1 MYIAIQAHSASW
13 SLSYPVPACAPAILR
28 RFMEATDRKLQSNST
43 SKNPE
48 IPVEVLA
55 TLAEIGEEVN
65 ASLDLDEVLAH
76 TAVLIKRHIDYEFFG
91 VLMVNEEG
99 GYLTHRFAIGYPP
112 GLAENLKVPIG
123 QGLTGTAA
131 ATGHP
136 VRVGDVTQDPRYIN
150 AIDTVRSELA
160 VPLMFRGTC
169 IGVLDIQSRL
179 PDYFTKDQQNIL
191 TLLAS
196 RLAIAIENARLFQK
210 ERAQGETLMVLTEVS
225 REISSILDVEELLRR
240 AAELVKRVIDYQ
252 IVSIML
258 YDDEQRVFRH
268 RLDVKHG
275 QRVQGKLR
283 VAASEGIVGAAA
295 TLREPVLVPDVTS
308 DPRYLMVNPETR
320 SELAIPMIYKN
331 KVTGVLDL
339 ESPQLNYF
347 TEEHVQTLT
356 ILAANLAVALENA
369 RLYEQVARDEAR
381 MERDLQA
388 AKRIQGAL
396 LRAVPAEDYGVD
408 IAARYISAREVCGDL
423 YDFLRYGPQQL
434 GIALGDV
441 SGKGTAAA
449 LFGAVS
455 IGIMRSLAPQ
465 KLQPA
470 EMLRQMNQL
479 VGERR
484 IEGRF
489 MTACF
494 ATWQKGRRKF
504 RIANA
509 GQSQPLL
516 YKDGRC
522 GKIELTGF
530 PLGIFEETSY
540 DEWSVTLQ
548 PGDIV
553 VFHSDGIAE
562 TMNSEGQFFGTERLR
577 KLIETHRELSATE
590 LSDTILREVD
600 WFAQSA
606 PLSDD
611 RTLVVLKAR

>member
-1 MYIAIQAHSASW
+1 
-13 SLSYPVPACAPAILR
+13 
-28 RFMEATDRKLQSNST
+28 MEATDPKLQSSPVAE
-43 SKNPE
+43 NPE
-48 IPVEVLA
+48 VSTEVLA

-76 TAVLIKRHIDYEFFG
+76 AAVLIKRHIDYEMFG
-91 VLMVNEEG
+91 VLMVDADG
-99 GYLTHRFAIGYPP
+99 AYLTHRFAIGYPP
-112 GLAENLKVPIG
+112 GLAENLRVPIG
-123 QGLTGTAA
+123 QGITGTAA
-131 ATGHP
+131 RTGHA
-136 VRVGDVTQDPRYIN
+136 VRVSDVSRDPRYIN
-150 AIDTVRSELA
+150 AVDSVRSELA
-160 VPLMFRGTC
+160 VPLMFRGKC
-169 IGVLDIQSRL
+169 VGVLDIQSRHL
-179 PDYFTKDQQNIL
+179 DYFTKEQQNIL
-191 TLLAS
+191 SVLAN
-196 RLAIAIENARLFQK
+196 RLAVAIENARLFQQV
-210 ERAQGETLMVLTEVS
+210 RTQAETLLVLNEVS
-225 REISSILDVEELLRR
+225 REISSILDVEALLRR

-252 IVSIML
+252 ILSIML
-258 YDDEQRVFRH
+258 YDEEQQAFRH

-283 VAASEGIVGAAA
+283 AAATEGIVGAAA
-295 TLREPVLVPDVTS
+295 TTREPVLVPDVTA

-320 SELAIPMIYKN
+320 SELAIPMMHKG
-331 KVTGVLDL
+331 KVIGVLDL

-347 TEEHVQTLT
+347 TDDHVQTLS
-356 ILAANLAVALENA
+356 ILAANLAVSLENA
-369 RLYEQVARDEAR
+369 RLYEQVAKGEAR

-396 LRAVPAEDYGVD
+396 LRPVPTEDYGLDV
-408 IAARYISAREVCGDL
+408 AARYVSAREVCGDL

-434 GIALGDV
+434 GAALGDV

-449 LFGAVS
+449 LYGAVA

-494 ATWQKGRRKF
+494 ATWQKGRQKLRV
-504 RIANA
+504 ANA

-516 YKDGRC
+516 YKGGRC
-522 GKIELTGF
+522 DKIELTGF
-530 PLGIFEETSY
+530 PLGIFEEVHY
-540 DEWSVTLQ
+540 DEWSVTLEA
-548 PGDIV
+548 GDIL

-562 TMNSEGQFFGTERLR
+562 TTNSEGQFFGMTRLR
-577 KLIETHRELSATE
+577 KLIEQHHELTAAE
-590 LSDTILREVD
+590 IADLVLREVD

-611 RTLVVLKAR
+611 RTLVALKVK

>member
-1 MYIAIQAHSASW
+1 MN
-13 SLSYPVPACAPAILR
+13 
-28 RFMEATDRKLQSNST
+28 ATGSNPQSQTTTEQSDVST
-43 SKNPE
+43 
-48 IPVEVLA
+48 EVLA
-55 TLAEIGEEVN
+55 TLSEIGEEVN
-65 ASLDLDEVLAH
+65 ASLDLDEVLSH

-91 VLMVNEEG
+91 VLLLDETG
-99 GYLTHRFAIGYPP
+99 SYLTHRFAVGYPP
-112 GLAENLKVPIG
+112 GLAENLRVPVG
-123 QGLTGTAA
+123 QGITGTAVS
-131 ATGHP
+131 TLQP
-136 VRVGDVTQDPRYIN
+136 VRVSDVSQDPRYIN
-150 AIDTVRSELA
+150 AIESVKSELA
-160 VPLMFRGTC
+160 VPLIFRGKC
-169 IGVLDIQSRL
+169 VGVLDIQSRHL
-179 PDYFTKDQQNIL
+179 NYFTKDQQRIVA
-191 TLLAS
+191 LLAS
-196 RLAIAIENARLFQK
+196 RLVVAIENARLFQK
-210 ERAQGETLMVLTEVS
+210 VRTQAETLLVLNEVS

-258 YDDEQRVFRH
+258 YDEEQKVFRH

-283 VAASEGIVGAAA
+283 VAATEGIVGAAA
-295 TLREPVLVPDVTS
+295 TLREPVLVPDVNT

-320 SELAIPMIYKN
+320 SELAIPMIFKG
-331 KVTGVLDL
+331 KVIGVLDL
-339 ESPQLNYF
+339 ESPQLHYF

-356 ILAANLAVALENA
+356 ILAANLAVSLENA

-396 LRAVPAEDYGVD
+396 LRLVPAEDYGLDV
-408 IAARYISAREVCGDL
+408 AARYLSAREVCGDL

-449 LFGAVS
+449 LYGAVA

-494 ATWQKGRRKF
+494 ATWQKGRQKLRV
-504 RIANA
+504 ANA

-516 YKDGRC
+516 YKSGRC
-522 GKIELTGF
+522 DRIELTGF
-530 PLGIFEETSY
+530 PLGIFEDVSY
-540 DEWSVTLQ
+540 DEWGVTLES
-548 PGDIV
+548 GDIL

-562 TMNSEGQFFGTERLR
+562 TYNSEGQFFGTERLR
-577 KLIETHRELSATE
+577 KLIEQHHEITAAEMADRVLS
-590 LSDTILREVD
+590 EVD
-600 WFAQSA
+600 WFSQSA

-611 RTLVVLKAR
+611 RTLVVMKVK

>member
-1 MYIAIQAHSASW
+1 MD
-13 SLSYPVPACAPAILR
+13 
-28 RFMEATDRKLQSNST
+28 ATDPKTQT
-43 SKNPE
+43 SSAPLSKE
-48 IPVEVLA
+48 TSAEVLA
-55 TLAEIGEEVN
+55 TLTEIGEEVN
-65 ASLDLDEVLAH
+65 ASLDLDEVLAR
-76 TAVLIKRHIDYEFFG
+76 AAALIKRHIDYEFFG
-91 VLMVNEEG
+91 VLMVDCDGNC
-99 GYLTHRFAIGYPP
+99 LRHRFAVGYPP
-112 GLAENLKVPIG
+112 GLAENLRVPIG
-123 QGLTGTAA
+123 QGITGTAA
-131 ATGHP
+131 ATGHS

-169 IGVLDIQSRL
+169 IGVLDIQSRQ

-196 RLAIAIENARLFQK
+196 RLAIAVENARLFQK

-258 YDDEQRVFRH
+258 YDEEQKVFRH

-295 TLREPVLVPDVTS
+295 TLREPVLVPDVTA
-308 DPRYLMVNPETR
+308 DERYLLVNPETR
-320 SELAIPMIYKN
+320 SELAIPMLHKG
-331 KVTGVLDL
+331 KVIGVLDL

-347 TEEHVQTLT
+347 TEEHVQTLS
-356 ILAANLAVALENA
+356 ILAANLAVSLENA
-369 RLYEQVARDEAR
+369 RLYEQVAKDEAR
-381 MERDLQA
+381 LERDLQA

-396 LRAVPAEDYGVD
+396 LRPVPTSDYGLDV
-408 IAARYISAREVCGDL
+408 AARYLSAREVCGDL
-423 YDFLRYGPQQL
+423 YEFLHYGPQQL

-449 LFGAVS
+449 LYGAVA

-470 EMLRQMNQL
+470 EMLRQMNQ
-479 VGERR
+479 VIGERR

-494 ATWQKGRRKF
+494 ATWQKGRQKLRV
-504 RIANA
+504 ANA

-516 YKDGRC
+516 YKG
-522 GKIELTGF
+522 GKCDRIELAGF
-530 PLGIFEETSY
+530 PLGIFEEVQY
-540 DEWSVTLQ
+540 DEWGVTLDV
-548 PGDIV
+548 GDIL

-562 TMNSEGQFFGTERLR
+562 TANTEGQFFGTTRLR
-577 KLIETHRELSATE
+577 RLIEKHHEITSAELAD
-590 LSDTILREVD
+590 LILREVD

-611 RTLVVLKAR
+611 RTLVILKVK

>member
-1 MYIAIQAHSASW
+1 MNPADASTELTLAQPMGEVSAE
-13 SLSYPVPACAPAILR
+13 L
-28 RFMEATDRKLQSNST
+28 
-43 SKNPE
+43 
-48 IPVEVLA
+48 LA

-65 ASLDLDEVLAH
+65 ASLDLDVVLAR
-76 TAVLIKRHIDYEFFG
+76 TAALIKKHIDYEIFG
-91 VLMVNEEG
+91 VLLMDYAG
-99 GYLTHRFAIGYPP
+99 TALQHRFAIGYPP
-112 GLAENLKVPIG
+112 DLAANLRIPLG
-123 QGLTGTAA
+123 QGITGIAA
-131 ATGHP
+131 VTGHS
-136 VRVGDVTQDPRYIN
+136 VRVSDVTNDPRYIN
-150 AIDTVRSELA
+150 AIDSVRSELA
-160 VPLMFRGTC
+160 VPLMIQGNC
-169 IGVLDIQSRL
+169 IGVLDIQSNRL
-179 PDYFTKDQQNIL
+179 DYFTPDQQSVL

-196 RLAIAIENARLFQK
+196 RLAVAIENARLF
-210 ERAQGETLMVLTEVS
+210 ERVRSQAATLLLLNEVS
-225 REISSILDVEELLRR
+225 REMSSILDVEELLRR
-240 AAELVKRVIDYQ
+240 AAEQVKRVIDYQ
-252 IVSIML
+252 ILSIML
-258 YDDEQRVFRH
+258 YDEDQKIFRH

-295 TLREPVLVPDVTS
+295 TLREPVLAPDVS
-308 DPRYLMVNPETR
+308 VDPRYLMVNPETR
-320 SELAIPMIYKN
+320 SELAIPMLHKGKII
-331 KVTGVLDL
+331 GVLDL
-339 ESPQLNYF
+339 ESAQLNAF
-347 TEEHVQTLT
+347 SDEHVQTLS
-356 ILAANLAVALENA
+356 ILAANLAVSLENA

-381 MERDLQA
+381 LDRDLQA

-396 LRAVPAEDYGVD
+396 IRPVPSEDYGLEM
-408 IAARYISAREVCGDL
+408 AARYLSAREVCGDL
-423 YDFLRYGPQQL
+423 YEFLRYGPQQL
-434 GIALGDV
+434 GIALADV

-449 LFGAVS
+449 LYGAVA

-484 IEGRF
+484 VEGRF

-494 ATWQKGRRKF
+494 GTWQKGRRKF

-530 PLGIFEETSY
+530 PLGIFEETNY
-540 DEWSVTLQ
+540 DDWSVTLD

-553 VFHSDGIAE
+553 IFHSDGIAE
-562 TMNSEGQFFGTERLR
+562 TMNGEGQFFGTDRVK
-577 KLIETHRELSATE
+577 KLVEAHHGLTATE
-590 LSDTILREVD
+590 ISDLILREVD

-611 RTLVVLKAR
+611 RTLVVLKVR